1 METIIQE
8 KISEAVEEI
17 VKKAVGGEI
26 FHFYEYTEDVLEICK
41 RTAVSAIEATVV
53 VLNEEIR
60 KDKAARKESG
70 LTLHKR
76 EQSRYLETRIGRIEI
91 KRDYY
96 FNTKTGSYEFP
107 VDEILGLVKRER
119 VGADLA
125 SEMVENATRY
135 SYAKSAEIVT
145 GGAVSRQTARN
156 KLLKVGPQE
165 KQIEEDSKREVE
177 ELHIFADEDHVHM
190 QKPGKVRGKANQIVP
205 LVTVTEGMISCGSR
219 RKLFRPMH
227 FVDPGFNTARLW
239 ESVEGYILKSYDLES
254 LKHIYIHGDG
264 APWIVKG
271 LESFPQTV
279 HVMDEFHFNQ
289 NVKKVSS
296 RFRNYNVRHR
306 IREAIK
312 DDDLKKALA
321 VLDSLYNASDMN
333 EDNSDAVEELR
344 TYLMNHWEAIVRR
357 FSLNLPGCCTEGL
370 VSHLLSERV
379 SRDPQG
385 WGKEG
390 LGALTSLRIFC
401 ENGGSV
407 DYTYMIDG
415 KTEKHSY
422 AELAEEYIAEAVNG
436 SFDWSIFEHQPPIF
450 DGNSGTQ
457 RLLSTIGLEKSN
469 IIGIGQAFYQ
479 L

>member
-8 KISEAVEEI
+8 IISKAVEEI
-17 VKKAVGGEI
+17 VKISVEGRI
-26 FHFYEYTEDVLEICK
+26 FHFYEYTEDLMEICK
-41 RTAVSAIEATVV
+41 QTAVQTTEAVV
-53 VLNEEIR
+53 GVLNEEIR
-60 KDKAARKESG
+60 KDKAARKELG
-70 LTLHKR
+70 LSLHKR
-76 EQSRYLETRIGRIEI
+76 EQSRYLETKIGCIEI

-96 FNTKTGSYEFP
+96 FNTKTDSYEYP
-107 VDEILGLVKRER
+107 LDEMMGLVKRER

-165 KQIEEDSKREVE
+165 KQVKEENKRKVE

-190 QKPGKVRGKANQIVP
+190 QKPGKLPGKECQIVP

-227 FVDPGFNTARLW
+227 FVDPEFDTARLW
-239 ESVEGYILKSYDLES
+239 ESVEGYILKAYDLES

-264 APWIVKG
+264 GSWIVKG
-271 LESFPQTV
+271 LSSFPQTV

-289 NVKKVSS
+289 NVKTVTA
-296 RFRNYNVRHR
+296 RFPKYNVRNR
-306 IREAIK
+306 IRDAIK
-312 DDDLKKALA
+312 NEDLERALA
-321 VLDSLYNASDMN
+321 VLDSLYKTPEINERNA
-333 EDNSDAVEELR
+333 DAIETLR
-344 TYLMNHWEAIVRR
+344 TYLKNHWDAIVRR
-357 FSLNLPGCCTEGL
+357 FLLNLPGCCTEGL

-415 KTEKHSY
+415 RIEKHSY
-422 AELAEEYIAEAVNG
+422 AEMAEEYLAEAVSG
-436 SFDWSIFEHQPPIF
+436 SFDWSIFEHQRPIF
-450 DGNSGTQ
+450 DGNSGTR
-457 RLLSTIGLEKSN
+457 RLLRKFGLEKN
-469 IIGIGQAFYQ
+469 DIIGVGQAFFQ
-479 L
+479 H

>member
-8 KISEAVEEI
+8 TISEAVEEI
-17 VKKAVGGEI
+17 VKKAVEGGI

-41 RTAVSAIEATVV
+41 RTAVQTIEAIVAG
-53 VLNEEIR
+53 LNEEIR

-76 EQSRYLETRIGRIEI
+76 EQSRYLETKIGRIEI

-96 FNTKTGSYEFP
+96 LNRQTVSYEFP
-107 VDEILGLVKRER
+107 VDELLGLAKRER
-119 VGADLA
+119 IGADLA

-165 KQIEEDSKREVE
+165 KAIEEDSKRKVE

-190 QKPGKVRGKANQIVP
+190 QKPGKVPGKACQIVP
-205 LVTVTEGMISCGSR
+205 LVTVTEGMIRCGSR
-219 RKLFRPMH
+219 RKLFHPMH
-227 FVDPGFNTARLW
+227 FVDPEFNTSRLW
-239 ESVEGYILKSYDLES
+239 DSVEGYILKAYDQET
-254 LKHIYIHGDG
+254 LKHIYVHGDG
-264 APWIVKG
+264 APWIVNG
-271 LESFPQTV
+271 LLSFSQTI

-289 NVKKVSS
+289 TLKKVSA
-296 RFRNYNVRHR
+296 RFPKYNVGHR

-312 DDDLKKALA
+312 ANDRIKAMA
-321 VLDSLYNASDMN
+321 VLDSLHTVPEIDENK
-333 EDNSDAVEELR
+333 EEEIEKFR
-344 TYLMNHWEAIVRR
+344 VYLVNHWDSIVRR
-357 FSLNLPGCCTEGL
+357 FCLNLPGCCTEGL

-401 ENGGSV
+401 ENGGAV
-407 DYTYMIDG
+407 DYTYMSDG
-415 KTEKHSY
+415 RTEKHSY
-422 AELAEEYIAEAVNG
+422 AEIAEEYLAEAVSG
-436 SFDWSIFEHQPPIF
+436 CFDWSIFEHQRPIF

-457 RLLSTIGLEKSN
+457 RLLSAIGLEKSN
-469 IIGIGQAFYQ
+469 IVGIGQAFYQ
-479 L
+479 H